1 MNPITRFVGG
11 FDLATRAPMQFRSSH
26 TRIIE
31 MTQQSPR
38 ARRMAHTGC
47 IALALALLAPTITPL
62 GAQERVDM
70 AAIARIKEEGF
81 KRSQVMD
88 VMSWLTDVHGPRLT
102 GSPITKAAGDW
113 TIDWLRKAGVSNPRY
128 EWWENFGRGWV
139 NERMVAQVTEPVP
152 FPVIAYPTAWSPS
165 TPGPV
170 TTDVVLVPLS
180 STPTAAEYAPYR
192 GKLKGKIVITAP
204 ARDISPLFAA
214 PASRFD
220 AQRLTCMQDPN
231 AEGCQTGGRG
241 AGGGRGGRGA
251 GAPAAAAADTTARR
265 VSLAQ
270 CLLDEG
276 AVAILT
282 PGGGNSGG
290 GNVFTNNGMS
300 RAANAPA
307 GTPQVFVTPEH
318 YGRIRRILEKNV
330 PVKMELDV
338 RNRFH
343 GDDLRSFNIV
353 GELPGTDKR
362 DEVVM
367 LGAHFDSWHAGTGAT
382 DNAAGS
388 AVMMEAMRNLKATGL
403 PLRRTVRIGLW
414 TGEEQGLIGS
424 REYVNAHFA
433 DRATMTPKPEHAK
446 FSAYYNV
453 DNGTGAIRGIY
464 LQGNSALGPIFAEW
478 MKALDSDSISVR
490 TIAPGNTGGTDHQS
504 FDAVGLPGFQF
515 IQDPVEYGT
524 RTHHSSQDVYERVQP
539 MDMRHNA
546 VAVATFVY
554 LTANR
559 DALLPRKP
567 MPSPPPAGGGR
578 GAGAGGGRG
587 GPAPSLGC
595 AP

>member
-1 MNPITRFVGG
+1 MRAFARGG
-11 FDLATRAPMQFRSSH
+11 
-26 TRIIE
+26 
-31 MTQQSPR
+31 
-38 ARRMAHTGC
+38 RMALSLVLVA
-47 IALALALLAPTITPL
+47 ALAAP
-62 GAQERVDM
+62 GSAQEAVDM
-70 AAIARIKEEGF
+70 SAIAKIKDEGF

-102 GSPITKAAGDW
+102 GSPTAKAAGDW
-113 TIDWLRKAGVSNPRY
+113 TIAKMKEWGVSNPHY
-128 EWWENFGRGWV
+128 EWWNNFGRGWM
-139 NERMVAQVTEPVP
+139 NERMVAQVTAPVP
-152 FPVIAYPTAWSPS
+152 FPVIAYPTAWSPG

-180 STPTAAEYAPYR
+180 PQPTAAEYAQFR
-192 GKLKGKIVITAP
+192 GKLKGKIVMTAP
-204 ARDISPLFAA
+204 ARELAPLLNA
-214 PASRFD
+214 PGSRYTTE
-220 AQRLTCMQDPN
+220 ALGCMQTPDAP
-231 AEGCQTGGRG
+231 ECQRAGRGGRG
-241 AGGGRGGRGA
+241 AGGRGA
-251 GAPAAAAADTTARR
+251 GAPAAPFDSTARR
-265 VSLAQ
+265 VSLQQ
-270 CLLDEG
+270 CFVDEG
-276 AVAILT
+276 VAAILR
-282 PGGGNSGG
+282 PGGGNSNG
-290 GNVFTNNGMS
+290 GNVFTNNGLP
-300 RAANAPA
+300 RTLDAPKNV
-307 GTPQVFVTPEH
+307 PQVFVAPEH
-318 YGRIRRILEKNV
+318 YGRMYRILEKKI

-338 RNRFH
+338 KTKFY
-343 GDDLRSFNIV
+343 DSDLRSFNIV

-388 AVMMEAMRNLKATGL
+388 AVMLEAMRILKATGL

-424 REYVNAHFA
+424 REYVSAHFA
-433 DRATMTPKPEHAK
+433 DRATMQTKPEHAK

-464 LQGNSALGPIFAEW
+464 LQGNAAAGPVFAEF

-490 TIAPGNTGGTDHQS
+490 TISAGNTGGTDHQS

-515 IQDPVEYGT
+515 IQDPIEYNS

-539 MDMRHNA
+539 VDMRHNA

-559 DALLPRKP
+559 DALIPRKP
-567 MPSPPPAGGGR
+567 MPAAPQGGGGGAGGG
-578 GAGAGGGRG
+578 GGGGGRG
-587 GPAPSLGC
+587 GRGGAAPLGC